1 MPPPKVIFLDLKLCC
16 LFCGGRLKVRGVR
29 KFTVMNTRSKLR
41 EKLDQWTVFWG
52 FFLQVTVWLWAHTS
66 TASPSCETH
75 LNILN

>member
-41 EKLDQWTVFWG
+41 EKLDQWTVFLG
-52 FFLQVTVWLWAHTS
+52 FFTGNCLAVGPHFHRFTQL
-66 TASPSCETH
+66 
-75 LNILN
+75 

>member
-41 EKLDQWTVFWG
+41 EKLDQWTVFWRV
-52 FFLQVTVWLWAHTS
+52 FFTGNCLAVGPHFHRFTQL
-66 TASPSCETH
+66 
-75 LNILN
+75 